1 MDFEYIESKVLEWKK
16 ALVTLKSEL
25 DIEQIS
31 KLERDGAI
39 QRFEY
44 CFELSWKELKIIIK
58 DQNSL
63 EIQTP
68 IEVFL
73 RSL

>member
-39 QRFEY
+39 QRFKY
-44 CFELSWKELKIIIK
+44 CFELSWKVLKIIIK